1 MSSFPNKKH
10 LRKIFDSEDFK
21 QELNSILLF
30 VSEICDIPYAYIA
43 SIENELEILKNS
55 IGLDFTT
62 IPKNIQELN
71 KNVIQQNKPY
81 VVSNTNKDSKIS
93 SDFSVAKNF
102 PIAFYAG
109 FPLYFDVNT
118 IVGIVS
124 VMDTKPREL
133 SDTQL
138 KTLSHATKQIESL
151 LNFYIKNKELQK
163 TAKQKENQFQLF
175 IENSKEIVYEVSLE
189 GEIKYVSKSWKNFL
203 GHDIEEVIG
212 KNNSDFIHPE
222 DFDYCVAFLEK
233 IAIGE
238 TTEEE
243 LIYRIKHKEGHYL
256 WHASSVKLTHRE
268 DGEPFYI
275 GNCRDITE
283 YIKARQEVLKQKQF
297 YEKILDRLPTGVAVF
312 DRNHKYIYLNRAAIK
327 NYVLR
332 KFIIGKDDFEYA
344 HHTGRDDRFA
354 KSRREKFLQ
363 ALDSRDVIEWVD
375 EITRQDHEIAY
386 FTRKFAPVF
395 SEIDESLEMMIGF
408 GVDITESKKIQEEI
422 LRSRQL
428 TNSIIQNVAVG
439 ILVQGPNSEILEN
452 NKAAC
457 EMLGLTEDQLLGKTS
472 FDPHWK
478 VIHLDGTEFKSEEHP
493 VPQAIKNLKPINNI
507 VMGVHRPLLNDLV
520 WLLVDAIPVFGN
532 SGELLYVICSFN
544 DITAQ
549 KNAEDDL
556 KISNERFSYS
566 SKATSDAIWDW
577 NMVNDKIYVGESY
590 SLIFGHQFE
599 NNIITAL
606 ECENFVHP
614 EDRASYFEKIDKAIE
629 GNDYKWFDEYRY
641 LKSDGSYAYVND
653 KAIIIR
659 NDEGKAIR
667 MIGAMQDITLERN
680 LKDQLQQSEEQFK
693 GAFENSA
700 VGMALVNTEGFY
712 KEVNDRLSD
721 MFGYSNQEMKSM
733 TFQEITHDDDLKI
746 DLDYKDLL
754 DNGKISNFSSEK
766 RFIHKNKSIVWVHM
780 SVSLAKNN
788 ENEIIHYIVQTIDIT
803 NRKKIEDENK
813 LLVEENNRNKTIQ
826 LNEAKNMYRLLA
838 DNTIDLIC
846 LHNSDATFQY
856 VSPSAQ
862 RLLGYTSEEMIGKS
876 PMEYIHPQE
885 MELLEK
891 EFYDFINEYK
901 EDAIELRFKTKDEN
915 YILLEIKASI
925 IKENGVTIGFQSS
938 ARDITQRKE
947 AEEAIEKTLAQ
958 ERELNE
964 LRTNLV
970 STISHEFRTPMTTIR
985 TSAELMTMYIEGHSF
1000 TNSPQL
1006 QKRINII
1013 TEEIDRIVE
1022 LMNAVLTISKEDS
1035 GKTNFNP
1042 IVLNIEQVCL
1052 DVIET
1057 NYNNHLQER
1066 KVLFSTQG
1074 DVFTVFADK
1083 NLIQYSL
1090 LNLLNNAF
1098 KYSEGLGNV
1107 HLNIISNPDKI
1118 EIQIIDFGIGI
1129 PEKDQ
1134 HKLFNTFFRA
1144 SNTNGIQGTGLGLYI
1159 VKTFTEKNSGTIQLE
1174 SQLGK
1179 GTTVKLQFPLY
1190 KQK

>member
-1 MSSFPNKKH
+1 MSSFPNKKQ

-43 SIENELEILKNS
+43 SVENELEVIKNT

-71 KNVIQQNKPY
+71 KNVIQQNNPY

-93 SDFSVAKNF
+93 SDFSVAENF
-102 PIAFYAG
+102 PITFYAG
-109 FPLYFDVNT
+109 FPLCIDFDT
-118 IVGIVS
+118 IAGILCI
-124 VMDTKPREL
+124 MDIKSREL
-133 SDTQL
+133 SNTQL

-151 LNFYIKNKELQK
+151 LNVYIKNKELQK
-163 TAKQKENQFQLF
+163 IAKQKENQFQLF
-175 IENSKEIVYEVSLE
+175 IDNSKEIVYEVNLDGKIE
-189 GEIKYVSKSWKNFL
+189 YVSKSWKRFL
-203 GHDIEEVIG
+203 GHEVEEVIG
-212 KNNSDFIHPE
+212 KNNGDFIHPE
-222 DFDYCVAFLEK
+222 DFDNCVAFLEK
-233 IAIGE
+233 IVDGE
-238 TTEEE
+238 NTDEE
-243 LIYRIKHKEGHYL
+243 LIFRIMHKDGHYL

-283 YIKARQEVLKQKQF
+283 YIKTRQEVLKQKQF
-297 YEKILDRLPTGVAVF
+297 YEKILDRLPTDVAVF
-312 DRNHKYIYLNRAAIK
+312 NSVHKYIYLNRAAIK
-327 NYVLR
+327 NDELR

-344 HHTGRDDRFA
+344 THTGRDDTFA
-354 KSRREKFLQ
+354 KSRRERFNQ
-363 ALDSRDVIEWVD
+363 ALDSKDVIEWVD
-375 EITRQDHEIAY
+375 EIARQDNEIAY

-428 TNSIIQNVAVG
+428 TKSIIQNVAVG

-478 VIHLDGTEFKSEEHP
+478 VIHLDGSEFKSEEHP
-493 VPQAIKNLKPINNI
+493 VPQAIKKLKPINNI
-507 VMGVHRPLLNDLV
+507 VMGVHRPVLNDLV

-577 NMVNDKIYVGESY
+577 NMITDKIYVGESY
-590 SLIFGHQFE
+590 SLIFGHRFE

-629 GNDYKWFDEYRY
+629 STDYKWFDEYRY

-667 MIGAMQDITLERN
+667 MIGAMQDITTERK

-693 GAFENSA
+693 GALENSA

-712 KEVNDRLSD
+712 KEVNDRLSE

-733 TFQEITHDDDLKI
+733 TFQEITHVEDLEI
-746 DLDYKDLL
+746 DLDYKDQL
-754 DNGKISNFSSEK
+754 DSGKISNFSSEK

-788 ENEIIHYIVQTIDIT
+788 KNEIIHYIVQVIDIT
-803 NRKKIEDENK
+803 NRKKVEEENK

-846 LHNSDATFQY
+846 LHNLDTSFQY
-856 VSPSAQ
+856 VSPSVQ
-862 RLLGYTSEEMIGKS
+862 RLLGYTPEELIGKS
-876 PMEYIHPQE
+876 PIEYVHPDE
-885 MELLEK
+885 IATLEK

-901 EDAIELRFKTKDEN
+901 EEAIELKFKTKDEN
-915 YILLEIKASI
+915 YILLEIKATI
-925 IKENGVTIGFQSS
+925 VKENGVTIGFQSH

-947 AEEAIEKTLAQ
+947 AEDAIEKTLMQ

-985 TSAELMTMYIEGHSF
+985 TSAELITMYIEGHNF
-1000 TNSPQL
+1000 ENSPQL

-1042 IVLNIEQVCL
+1042 VVLDVKQVCQE
-1052 DVIET
+1052 VIEA

-1066 KVLFSTQG
+1066 KVTFSAEG
-1074 DVFTVFADK
+1074 DTFMVFADK

-1098 KYSEGLGNV
+1098 KYSEDLEDVYLNV
-1107 HLNIISNPDKI
+1107 ISNRDEI

-1129 PEKDQ
+1129 PEKD
-1134 HKLFNTFFRA
+1134 HPKLFNTFFRA

-1174 SQLGK
+1174 SKLGK

-1190 KQK
+1190 KVG

>member
-81 VVSNTNKDSKIS
+81 VVSNINKDSKIS
-93 SDFSVAKNF
+93 SDFSAAENF

-109 FPLYFDVNT
+109 FPLCIDTNS

-151 LNFYIKNKELQK
+151 LNIYIKNKELQK
-163 TAKQKENQFQLF
+163 IAKQKESQFQLF
-175 IENSKEIVYEVSLE
+175 LDNSKEIVYEVNLDGKIE
-189 GEIKYVSKSWKNFL
+189 YVSKSWKNFL
-203 GHDIEEVIG
+203 GHEVEEVIG
-212 KNNSDFIHPE
+212 KNNGDFIHPE
-222 DFDYCVAFLEK
+222 DFDNCVAFLEK
-233 IAIGE
+233 VAAGE
-238 TTEEE
+238 KTDEE
-243 LIYRIKHKEGHYL
+243 IVFRIKHKEGHYL
-256 WHASSVKLTHRE
+256 WHASSLKLIQKE

-297 YEKILDRLPTGVAVF
+297 YEKILDRLPTDVAVF
-312 DRNHKYIYLNRAAIK
+312 NSNHKYIYLNRAAIK
-327 NYVLR
+327 NDALR

-344 HHTGRDDRFA
+344 NHTGRDDTFA
-354 KSRREKFLQ
+354 KSRRERFNQ
-363 ALDSRDVIEWVD
+363 ALDSKDVIEWVD
-375 EITRQDHEIAY
+375 EIARQDHEIAY
-386 FTRKFAPVF
+386 FTRKFAPIF

-408 GVDITESKKIQEEI
+408 GVDITDSKKIQEEI

-478 VIHLDGTEFKSEEHP
+478 VIHLDGSEFKSEEHP
-493 VPQAIKNLKPINNI
+493 VPQAIKKLKPINNI

-577 NMVNDKIYVGESY
+577 NMITDKIYVGESY
-590 SLIFGHQFE
+590 SSIFGHQFE

-629 GNDYKWFDEYRY
+629 GTDYKWFDEYRY

-667 MIGAMQDITLERN
+667 MIGAMQDITTERK

-733 TFQEITHDDDLKI
+733 TFQEITHDEDLEI
-746 DLDYKDLL
+746 DLDYKDQL
-754 DNGKISNFSSEK
+754 DSGKISNFSSEK

-788 ENEIIHYIVQTIDIT
+788 KNEIIHYIVQIIDIS
-803 NRKKIEDENK
+803 NRKKVEEENK

-846 LHNSDATFQY
+846 LHNLDTSFQY
-856 VSPSAQ
+856 VSPSVQ
-862 RLLGYTSEEMIGKS
+862 RLLGYNPEELLGKS
-876 PMEYIHPQE
+876 PIEYVHPDE
-885 MELLEK
+885 IAILEK

-901 EDAIELRFKTKDEN
+901 EEAIELKFKTKEGS
-915 YILLEIKASI
+915 YILLEIKATI
-925 IKENGVTIGFQSS
+925 VKENGVTIGFQSH

-947 AEEAIEKTLAQ
+947 AEDAIEKTLMQ

-985 TSAELMTMYIEGHSF
+985 TSAELITMYIEGHNF
-1000 TNSPQL
+1000 ANSPQL

-1035 GKTNFNP
+1035 GKTSFNP
-1042 IVLNIEQVCL
+1042 VVLDVKQVCQE
-1052 DVIET
+1052 VIEA
-1057 NYNNHLQER
+1057 NYNNDLQER
-1066 KVLFSTQG
+1066 KVTFSAEG
-1074 DVFTVFADK
+1074 DAFMVFADK

-1098 KYSEGLGNV
+1098 KYSEDLEDVYLNV
-1107 HLNIISNPDKI
+1107 ISNRDEI

-1129 PEKDQ
+1129 PEKD
-1134 HKLFNTFFRA
+1134 HPKLFNTFFRA

-1190 KQK
+1190 KVK